1 MSILTEI
8 KKSQAKA
15 FRRIYLRRRVG
26 NDYEADWTQI
36 PSKYIKKYGEIEYG
50 LEDIK
55 INFFKY
61 SGFEFTVDN
70 VDGYFSDVDE
80 ADSYFYGATCIPL
93 TMVKVEAGY
102 EANDGTE
109 YPTNTTMFIGLL
121 DGDLQYPN
129 NNSVNFKASHL
140 SEVFNKFNA
149 SEIPN
154 IDGAYTASEIFTKI
168 KDYQDTNTVYVF
180 RKYISNTAWNIE
192 TTTSIYNMATTTS
205 LDGITAWELMGKL
218 AEAENKYMY
227 VSRDGSFYFQS
238 KSAVSSTPVFHFS
251 GLGDTD
257 KTWGNNIMKDISLY
271 KMYSKIYNRIR
282 VQHDKE
288 DTTTSFYTKKEN
300 WAWGDSTSSWLY
312 GVNTYE
318 VENEFLNASTSAVI
332 ADAIYTEYVNPKK
345 EVEFNAKFLPHLNL
359 NDYCTVTYISKQVST
374 GYLWGIAIWG
384 QFTWNGGRTGY
395 NINLDNSDYRLLTIT
410 HNLDKFSSKFR
421 IREI

>member
-15 FRRIYLRRRVG
+15 FRRIYFKRRVG
-26 NDYEADWTQI
+26 NDYEANWTQI

-102 EANDGTE
+102 EASDGTE
-109 YPTNTTMFIGLL
+109 YPTNTTMFVGLL
-121 DGDLQYPN
+121 DGDLEYPN

-149 SEIPN
+149 GAIPN
-154 IDGAYTASEIFTKI
+154 MGFNYTASELFTKI

-180 RKYISNTAWNIE
+180 RKYISNTAWNI
-192 TTTSIYNMATTTS
+192 TSTTSIYNMGTTTS
-205 LDGITAWELMGKL
+205 LDGMTCWELMGKL

-227 VSRDGSFYFQS
+227 VSRDGSFYFQA
-238 KSAVSSTPVFHFS
+238 KSAATSLAFHFS

-257 KTWGNNIMKDISLY
+257 KTWGNNMMKDVSLY

-282 VQHDKE
+282 IQHDKE
-288 DTTTSFYTKKEN
+288 DTTTSFYTKSEN

-332 ADAIYTEYVNPKK
+332 ADSIYTEYVNPKK

-359 NDYCTVTYISKQVST
+359 NDYCTITYISKRIS
-374 GYLWGIAIWG
+374 GGFLWGTAIWG
-384 QFTWNGGRTGY
+384 QFTWSGGRTGY
-395 NINLDNSDYRLLTIT
+395 NINLDNADFRLLGIT
-410 HNLDKFSSKFR
+410 HDLDKFSSKFR
-421 IREI
+421 MREI